1 MYAVTLVLT
10 LLYKVI
16 LIYIVDLQQNFN
28 FLLYKFFIV
37 YDKLYF
43 KYYILNNILNMF
55 EKINYSSS
63 S

>member
-1 MYAVTLVLT
+1 MYAVFLVLT

-55 EKINYSSS
+55 EKNKL
-63 S
+63 